1 MDDLLITI
9 KTIREALGTISIVS
23 TRHNMNTLLGCMQ
36 LCDRC
41 IEELNNQTRKPEN
54 KEGASNGESDL

>member
-23 TRHNMNTLLGCMQ
+23 TRHNMNTLLGCIQ

-41 IEELNNQTRKPEN
+41 IEGLNDQMQKSEN
-54 KEGASNGESDL
+54 KEGSSSGESNL